1 MTTNVSAG
9 TGLSLLLLVRLPV
22 AASAVPAV
30 GGVGL
35 ALDSASCL
43 PLRLSPL
50 LCGSFLGGGLATVTP
65 IVAPASSLP
74 IPNDQLKIIASF
86 LFLYSIFSNT
96 ISCNVILLPYIYS
109 FSLYLGSLSMFVL
122 GFGVC
127 TYSLKFGFI

>member
-1 MTTNVSAG
+1 MTTDVSAG

-35 ALDSASCL
+35 ALDSVS
-43 PLRLSPL
+43 RLLLQLSSL

-74 IPNDQLKIIASF
+74 IHNDQLEIIASF
-86 LFLYSIFSNT
+86 FFFVFYFLTQFH
-96 ISCNVILLPYIYS
+96 
-109 FSLYLGSLSMFVL
+109 VL
-122 GFGVC
+122 
-127 TYSLKFGFI
+127 